1 MDTFS
6 TTDLNWFRGRLAD
19 RRLSQR
25 QLARLMNLDP
35 SAVSLMLR
43 GKRRASAQEVAD
55 ISSLLGV
62 SADEVVLR
70 LGSSPTLPAR
80 RRDGVA
86 PPAKETAAVPLST
99 AQPDVSMLDLPV
111 PMADGSVARL
121 VLPRAMGKDDA
132 LRIAAVVQALAV
144 P

>member
-1 MDTFS
+1 MNLTKID
-6 TTDLNWFRGRLAD
+6 NQWFRGRLAD

-43 GKRRASAQEVAD
+43 GKRKASSTEVAE
-55 ISSLLGV
+55 IARLLGV
-62 SADEVVLR
+62 SADDVVVH
-70 LGSSPTLPAR
+70 LGSAPTVPAGR
-80 RRDGVA
+80 AEPVALVARDVTTSAPQATPAALGVI
-86 PPAKETAAVPLST
+86 E
-99 AQPDVSMLDLPV
+99 LPV

-121 VLPRAMGKDDA
+121 SLPRGMRKEDA
-132 LRIAAVVQALAV
+132 ERIATLVRALAV